1 MGKYDDKTEAPTP
14 KKKKES
20 RRDGKVA
27 RSNDLVAWV
36 SLLLATIVLPKLVR
50 SVTTAVKDTLAQTIS
65 MAKHPDAARLPGA
78 VGDALTRM
86 LGAIVPTML
95 ALAGIAILANLAQ
108 VGFILTGK
116 PLRPKLSHLNPLSG
130 LKRMFSV
137 KGLWQAFGAAAKL
150 IVIGSVVWVMV
161 RGVEQQLLGSP
172 KRSMTDAVRD
182 IGLLALQLVQ
192 VVAAVCVLLGL
203 ADYAI
208 KKRQLMKELKM
219 TKQEVR
225 QEYKDAEGDPHV
237 RSKMRSNRMA
247 MSRNRMLGAV
257 AMADVVITNPTH
269 FAVAISYQREK
280 GAPKV
285 VARGADATAARIRAE
300 AQRHGVTCV
309 ESRLLA
315 RTLYRIC
322 RPGEEIP
329 AELYQAVATVLAFI
343 HRLSQAQRSYAAT
356 VGLDVVDTWTPSD
369 GQLERIS
376 PRRRRLLDKR
386 IGRTTHARPVTADG
400 MS

>member
-36 SLLLATIVLPKLVR
+36 SLLLATLVLPKLVR
-50 SVTTAVKDTLAQTIS
+50 SVTTAVKDTLVQAIS

-108 VGFILTGK
+108 VGFIFTGK
-116 PLRPKLSHLNPLSG
+116 PLKPKLSHLNPLAG

-137 KGLWQAFGAAAKL
+137 KGLWQAFGAAARL

-172 KRSMTDAVRD
+172 KRSMTDAVHD

-192 VVAAVCVLLGL
+192 VVAAVCILLGL
-203 ADYAI
+203 ADYAM

-225 QEYKDAEGDPHV
+225 QEYKDSEGDPLM

-257 AMADVVITNPTH
+257 AKADVVITNPTH

>member
-1 MGKYDDKTEAPTP
+1 MGKYDGKTEAPTQ

-36 SLLLATIVLPKLVR
+36 SLLIATIVLPKLVK
-50 SVTTAVKDTLAQTIS
+50 SVTVAVKETLAQTIA

-78 VGDALTRM
+78 VGDALTKM
-86 LGAIVPTML
+86 LGAIVPSML

-116 PLRPKLSHLNPLSG
+116 PLRPKLSHLNPLAG

-150 IVIGSVVWVMV
+150 VVIGAVVWVMV
-161 RGVEQQLLGSP
+161 SGVENQLLGSP
-172 KRSMTDAVRD
+172 KRSMTDAVHD
-182 IGLLALQLVQ
+182 IGLLSLQLVQ

-208 KKRQLMKELKM
+208 KRRQLMKELKM

-225 QEYKDAEGDPHV
+225 QEYKDSEGDPHV
-237 RSKMRSNRMA
+237 RSRMRSNRMA

-257 AMADVVITNPTH
+257 ARADVVITNPTH

-356 VGLDVVDTWTPSD
+356 IGLDVVDTWTPSD
-369 GQLERIS
+369 GPLERIS
-376 PRRRRLLDKR
+376 PRRRQLLDKR
-386 IGRTTHARPVTADG
+386 IGRTTHARPITADG